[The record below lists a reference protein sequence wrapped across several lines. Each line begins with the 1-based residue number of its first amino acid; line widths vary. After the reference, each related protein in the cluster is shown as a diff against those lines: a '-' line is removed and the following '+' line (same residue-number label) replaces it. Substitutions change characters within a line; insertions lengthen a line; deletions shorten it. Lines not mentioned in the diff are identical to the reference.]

1 MEQGA
6 EMVVYRKEIKD
17 QANLVAKEQL
27 VFFSVSY
34 LLTVWN
40 CSSWL
45 PRRKRT
51 VEREQEASCG
61 PAFLLNMPLL
71 GGCGGQD
78 ACGPDDP

>member
-6 EMVVYRKEIKD
+6 EMVVYREEIKD
-17 QANLVAKEQL
+17 QANLVVKEQL

-45 PRRKRT
+45 PRRKWSPFWLHG
-51 VEREQEASCG
+51 RE
-61 PAFLLNMPLL
+61 LLSENRKLPVGLHFSSI
-71 GGCGGQD
+71 CHS
-78 ACGPDDP
+78 